1 MDKKTI
7 NLGKSRYGDERILVE
22 KEHNIWST
30 SGFKNVAYIRI
41 SPSETEGE
49 FNFIDFDGGPFIAK
63 DSIIDYENNQLIVKK
78 IVFLDNRYHIV
89 TDVVENNKGE

>member
-1 MDKKTI
+1 MSYTGVNS
-7 NLGKSRYGDERILVE
+7 NLRASKILDEQQLNELEVL
-22 KEHNIWST
+22 T
-30 SGFKNVAYIRI
+30 S
-41 SPSETEGE
+41 EGE

-63 DSIIDYENNQLIVKK
+63 DSIIEYENNQLIVKK